1 MNNTIHTETDSTATR
16 FFRRLLRW
24 RWLVIAGCI
33 LTIGAVGRFLPTMT
47 KDTTPEAF
55 VPKDSPALAYRDH
68 VESVFGLKDPMVIAV
83 TADGEHGIYTPEALQ
98 MVDRLTRALATI
110 EGIDPDGITSLA
122 TEKDIRGT
130 RDGMLVE
137 PFWETP
143 PQTITEAQSIRARV
157 ELFPLMLGT
166 LAARDG
172 SGTLVIA
179 ETLPDADGEQVYHAL
194 LTLTEQLKLDG
205 QQQGWL
211 GNDVQLHVA
220 GQGAVSGYLSAYIAA
235 DASRLNPIAAL
246 IITVILLLA
255 FRSVAGT
262 LLPNLIVLGTV
273 AVGLGSMA
281 ATDVPMYVIT
291 NSLPVIL
298 IGIAVCDSIHI
309 FSQYYD
315 ELAAEP
321 GLSGREAVARAMGAM
336 WRPVTLTTL
345 TTVAGFLGLSLAA
358 SLPPMQSYG
367 IFAAIGILAAWAW
380 TLLLLPALLSLFRP
394 RFKPAADKP
403 ARKAGLAENIMAT
416 AGGMVAR
423 HPDRILMAT
432 AVLFLLALG
441 GVSRIEFNDQRIHSF
456 QEQEPLRIADGVINQ
471 RFDGTYYL
479 DVAIETPQPEDLF
492 LPQNLR
498 KIEALQNWMEQQNGI
513 HNTTSIVDYIKQMH
527 QALHEGDPAYYAV
540 PDAPTLI
547 AQYFL
552 LYSASGDPG
561 DFEQEVDY
569 DYRQAHV
576 RGQLTHDNFQ
586 DVEPLVLGLKQYL
599 KEQFN
604 SPAIQGNS
612 TGAIDLSYSWLKPL
626 AGNTAAGMALAL
638 ILVLVSATVFFRSP
652 VLGLIATLP
661 VAFSVLMVFAIMGY
675 TGIWIG
681 IGTSMFAA
689 IAIGLGVDF
698 AIHTIDR
705 LRALIR
711 DQQLD
716 FGEAVAILFPTTG
729 RALLFNLLALALGF
743 GVLMT
748 SKVPPLQDF
757 GLLVA
762 IAVLT
767 SFVISMTTMTALIG
781 VLRPQAL
788 FGQTQAPAPKQP
800 TPLAQQGFVSIGL
813 LKILAAVSLLAFTVP
828 ALAELNDTDHG
839 SDKAAGQ
846 AIMQAVDA
854 RPEGI
859 TQKAQLTLELTD
871 RRGRKRVQQTMVLRK
886 YYGDDKRQVLY
897 YLEPSNVRNTAFL
910 TYDYANPATEDEQ
923 WLYLPALRKTRRISA
938 SDRGDYFLG
947 TDLTYE
953 EMKRQNKISLQDW
966 HFTRIG
972 EAEIDGINTL
982 VVEGVPIS
990 EQVADELGYGRARWH
1005 IDPATAT
1012 IRRSEN
1018 FDTQGNPLKTATFS
1032 SIRKVDDIW
1041 TVHEITV
1048 DNHKTGHQT
1057 HLLVTD
1063 VAYEIP
1069 LDDDRFEERSLRR
1082 GVRQ

>member
-1 MNNTIHTETDSTATR
+1 MNKSINMETDSAATR
-16 FFRRLLRW
+16 FFRGLLRW
-24 RWLVIAGCI
+24 RWLVIIGCI
-33 LTIGAVGRFLPTMT
+33 LIIGAVGRFLPTMT

-55 VPKDSPALAYRDH
+55 VPKDSPALTYRDH
-68 VESVFGLKDPMVIAV
+68 VESVFGLKDPMVIALL
-83 TADGEHGIYTPEALQ
+83 ADGEHGIYTPGALRLVEQ
-98 MVDRLTRALATI
+98 LTRALANI
-110 EGIDPDGITSLA
+110 EGVDPDGITSLA

-130 RDGMLVE
+130 SDGMLVE
-137 PFWETP
+137 PLWDTP
-143 PQTITEAQSIRARV
+143 PQTTTEIRSIRARV
-157 ELFPLMLGT
+157 DQFPLMLGT
-166 LAARDG
+166 LVARDG

-179 ETLPDADGEQVYHAL
+179 ETLPDANEEQVYHAL
-194 LTLTEQLKLDG
+194 LALTEQLTQDG
-205 QQQGWL
+205 QKQGWL
-211 GNDVQLHVA
+211 SDDIQLHVA

-235 DASRLNPIAAL
+235 DASRLNPVAAL

-255 FRSVAGT
+255 FRTVAGT

-281 ATDVPMYVIT
+281 AAGVPMYVIT

-309 FSQYYD
+309 FTQYYD
-315 ELAAEP
+315 ELAANPE
-321 GLSGREAVARAMGAM
+321 LSGREAVARAMSAM

-394 RFKPAADKP
+394 RVKPAARKP
-403 ARKAGLAENIMAT
+403 ARKAGLAEEIMAA
-416 AGGMVAR
+416 AGGVVAH
-423 HPDRILMAT
+423 HPGRILIAT
-432 AVLFLLALG
+432 ALLFVIALG
-441 GVSRIEFNDQRIHSF
+441 GISRVEFNDQRIHSF
-456 QEQEPLRIADGVINQ
+456 QQQEPLRIADGMINQ

-498 KIEALQNWMEQQNGI
+498 KIEALQEWMEQQNGI

-527 QALHEGDPAYYAV
+527 QALHEDDPAYYAI
-540 PDAPTLI
+540 PDNAALI

-576 RGQLTHDNFQ
+576 RGQLKQDNFRN
-586 DVEPLVLGLKQYL
+586 VEPLVLGLRQYL
-599 KEQFN
+599 NEQFN
-604 SPAIQGNS
+604 SPEIQGNS
-612 TGAIDLSYSWLKPL
+612 TGAIDLGYSWLQPL

-675 TGIWIG
+675 AGIWIG

-705 LRALIR
+705 LRTLIR
-711 DQQLD
+711 DQRLD

-781 VLRPQAL
+781 VLRPRAL
-788 FGQTQAPAPKQP
+788 FQQPQEPTSKQP
-800 TPLAQQGFVSIGL
+800 TPVAQQGFVSVDL
-813 LKILAAVSLLAFTVP
+813 LKTLAVASLLALAMP
-828 ALAELNDTDHG
+828 ALAEF
-839 SDKAAGQ
+839 SDDESAAGLE
-846 AIMQAVDA
+846 IMQAVDA

-859 TQKAQLTLELTD
+859 TQKAHLTLELTD
-871 RRGRKRVQQTMVLRK
+871 RRGRKRIQQTMVLRK
-886 YYGDDKRQVLY
+886 YYGHDKRQVLY
-897 YLEPSNVRNTAFL
+897 YLEPSNVRDTAFL
-910 TYDYANPATEDEQ
+910 TYDYADAATEDEQ

-966 HFTRIG
+966 RFTRIG
-972 EAEIDGINTL
+972 ESEVDGITT
-982 VVEGVPIS
+982 VVIEGVPVS
-990 EQVADELGYGRARWH
+990 ETVAQELGYGRARWYV
-1005 IDPATAT
+1005 DLATAT
-1012 IRRSEN
+1012 IRRTEN
-1018 FDTQGNPLKTATFS
+1018 FDTQGNPLKTASFKN
-1032 SIRKVDDIW
+1032 IRKVDDIW

-1063 VAYEIP
+1063 VAYETP
-1069 LDDDRFEERSLRR
+1069 LDDDRFEERALRR

>member
-1 MNNTIHTETDSTATR
+1 MNTKEHTETDTTAIH
-16 FFRRLLRW
+16 FFHRLLRW
-24 RWLVIAGCI
+24 RWLVIIGCF
-33 LTIGAVGRFLPTMT
+33 LAIGLVGRYLPTMT

-55 VPKDSPALAYRDH
+55 VPKGSPALAYRDH
-68 VESVFGLKDPMVIAV
+68 VESVFGLKDPMVIAI
-83 TADGEHGIYTPEALQ
+83 TSDGERGIYTPGALQ
-98 MVDRLTRALATI
+98 LVHRLTQELTTV
-110 EGIDPDGITSLA
+110 EGVDPDAITSLA

-130 RDGMLVE
+130 SDGMLVE
-137 PFWETP
+137 PFWESP
-143 PQTITEAQSIRARV
+143 PQTSAETQAIRERV
-157 ELFPLMLGT
+157 EQFPLMLGT
-166 LAARDG
+166 LVARDG
-172 SGTLVIA
+172 SATLLIA
-179 ETLPDADGEQVYHAL
+179 ETLPDADDEQVYHAL
-194 LTLTEQLKLDG
+194 LALTEQVKAQGL
-205 QQQGWL
+205 QEGWL
-211 GNDVQLHVA
+211 AEDIGLYVA

-246 IITVILLLA
+246 IITVVLLLA
-255 FRSVAGT
+255 FRTLAGT

-281 ATDVPMYVIT
+281 AAGVPMYVIT

-309 FSQYYD
+309 FTQYYE
-315 ELAAEP
+315 ELANNPE
-321 GLSGREAVARAMGAM
+321 LSGREAVARAMSAM

-345 TTVAGFLGLSLAA
+345 TTVAGFIGLSLAA

-394 RFKPAADKP
+394 RVKPAP
-403 ARKAGLAENIMAT
+403 ETHKATHGIATKIMT
-416 AGGMVAR
+416 ASGGIVAR
-423 HPDRILMAT
+423 YPSQILMAT
-432 AVLFLLALG
+432 TLLLVIAAG
-441 GVSRIEFNDQRIHSF
+441 GATRVEFNDQRIHSF
-456 QEQEPLRIADGVINQ
+456 QEQEPLRVADGIINQ

-492 LPQNLR
+492 LPENLR
-498 KIEALQNWMEQQNGI
+498 RIDALQNWMEQREGI
-513 HNTTSIVDYIKQMH
+513 YNTTSIVDYIKQMH
-527 QALHEGDPAYYAV
+527 QALHEGDPAYYAI
-540 PDAPTLI
+540 PDDPALI

-552 LYSASGDPG
+552 LYSASGDPD
-561 DFEQEVDY
+561 DFEEEIDY

-576 RGQLTHDNFQ
+576 RGQLREDNFQ
-586 DVEPLVLGLKQYL
+586 NVEPIVLSLKQYL
-599 KEQFN
+599 DEEFN
-604 SPAIQGNS
+604 SPAIRGNS

-638 ILVLVSATVFFRSP
+638 ILVLVSSTLFFRSL

-705 LRALIR
+705 LRTLIR
-711 DQQLD
+711 DQHLEY
-716 FGEAVAILFPTTG
+716 GEAVAILFPSTG

-767 SFVISMTTMTALIG
+767 SFVISMTSMTALIG
-781 VLRPQAL
+781 VLRPRAL
-788 FGQTQAPAPKQP
+788 FAKREKSTTRLS
-800 TPLAQQGFVSIGL
+800 TPLAQQGFAHIGL
-813 LKILAAVSLLAFTVP
+813 LKLLATLSLFAFAIPSV
-828 ALAELNDTDHG
+828 ADDSN
-839 SDKAAGQ
+839 AGLQ
-846 AIMQAVDA
+846 IMQAVYE

-859 TQKAQLTLELTD
+859 TQRANLTLELTD
-871 RRGRKRVQQTMVLRK
+871 RRGRKRVQQTIVLRK
-886 YYGDDKRQVLY
+886 YFGKDKRQVLY
-897 YLEPSNVRNTAFL
+897 YLEPTNVRDTAFL
-910 TYDYANPATEDEQ
+910 TYDYADPATEDEQ

-953 EMKRQNKISLQDW
+953 EMKRQNKISLEDW
-966 HFTRIG
+966 RFTHVG
-972 EAEIDGINTL
+972 ESEVDGIKT
-982 VVEGVPIS
+982 VTVEGTPIT
-990 EQVADELGYGRARWH
+990 EQVADELGYGRARWY
-1005 IDPATAT
+1005 IDPATNT

-1018 FDTQGNPLKTATFS
+1018 FDIQGHPLKTALFNN
-1032 SIRKVDDIW
+1032 IREIDGIW

-1057 HLLVTD
+1057 HLQITD

-1069 LDDDRFEERSLRR
+1069 LDDDSFEERTLRR

>member
-1 MNNTIHTETDSTATR
+1 MKTDNPGHTETTTTAYR
-16 FFRRLLRW
+16 FFWGLLRW
-24 RWLVIAGCI
+24 RWLVIIGCFVA
-33 LTIGAVGRFLPTMT
+33 IGLVGRYLPTMT

-55 VPKDSPALAYRDH
+55 VPRDSPALAYRDH
-68 VESVFGLKDPMVIAV
+68 VEAVFGLKDPMVIAV
-83 TADGEHGIYTPEALQ
+83 TSSGKNGIYTPGALQ
-98 MVDRLTRALATI
+98 LVEHLTQALTTI

-122 TEKDIRGT
+122 TEKDIRGV

-137 PFWETP
+137 SFWEVP
-143 PQTITEAQSIRARV
+143 PQTMAEAKSVRERV
-157 ELFPLMLGT
+157 ENFPLMLGT

-172 SGTLVIA
+172 SSTLLIA
-179 ETLPDADGEQVYHAL
+179 ETLPEANDEQVYHAL
-194 LTLTEQLKLDG
+194 LALAGQITAEG

-211 GNDVQLHVA
+211 GDDLQLHVA

-246 IITVILLLA
+246 IITAVLLLA
-255 FRSVAGT
+255 FRTVAGT
-262 LLPNLIVLGTV
+262 LLPNLVVFGTV

-281 ATDVPMYVIT
+281 AAGVPMYVIT

-309 FSQYYD
+309 FTQYYE
-315 ELAAEP
+315 ELTNNP
-321 GLSGREAVARAMGAM
+321 QLSGQQAVARAMSAM

-345 TTVAGFLGLSLAA
+345 TTVAGFVGLSLAA

-367 IFAAIGILAAWAW
+367 IFAAVGILAAWAW
-380 TLLLLPALLSLFRP
+380 TLLLLPALLSLFKP
-394 RFKPAADKP
+394 RIKTTVKNAAKN
-403 ARKAGLAENIMAT
+403 ARGGITTAIMA
-416 AGGMVAR
+416 ACGGIVAR
-423 HPDRILMAT
+423 YPVHILLCT
-432 AVLFLLALG
+432 GLLLMIAIG
-441 GVSRIEFNDQRIHSF
+441 GASRIEFNDQRIHSF
-456 QEQEPLRIADGVINQ
+456 QEQEPLRIADGIINQ
-471 RFDGTYYL
+471 HFDGTYYL

-492 LPQNLR
+492 QPDKLR
-498 KIEALQNWMEQQNGI
+498 KIEALQYWMEQHGGLQ
-513 HNTTSIVDYIKQMH
+513 NTTSIVDHIKQMH
-527 QALHEGDPAYYAV
+527 QALHEGNPAYYAI
-540 PDAPTLI
+540 PDDSALI

-552 LYSASGDPG
+552 LYSASGEPD
-561 DFEQEVDY
+561 DFEQEIDY

-576 RGQLTHDNFQ
+576 RGQLKADNFQ
-586 DVEPLVLGLKQYL
+586 DVEPIVLGLKQYL
-599 KEQFN
+599 KEEFDA
-604 SPAIQGNS
+604 PGIRGNT

-638 ILVLVSATVFFRSP
+638 ILVLVSSTVFFRSLI
-652 VLGLIATLP
+652 LGMIATLP

-675 TGIWIG
+675 AGIWIG

-705 LRALIR
+705 LRTLIR
-711 DQQLD
+711 DQQMD
-716 FGEAVAILFPTTG
+716 YPEAVAILFPSTG

-762 IAVLT
+762 IAVFT
-767 SFVISMTTMTALIG
+767 SFVISMTSMTALIG
-781 VLRPQAL
+781 VLRPRAL
-788 FGQTQAPAPKQP
+788 FGQRDEPASKLSTPK
-800 TPLAQQGFVSIGL
+800 LQQGFATIGVLQILTGITL
-813 LKILAAVSLLAFTVP
+813 LILAITAF
-828 ALAELNDTDHG
+828 ADDHNT
-839 SDKAAGQ
+839 GQ
-846 AIMQAVDA
+846 TIMQAVDA

-859 TQKAQLTLELTD
+859 TQRANLTLTLTD
-871 RRGRKRVQQTMVLRK
+871 RRGRKRIQQTIVQRK
-886 YYGDDKRQVLY
+886 YYGADKRQVLY
-897 YLEPSNVRNTAFL
+897 YLEPTNVRDTAFL
-910 TYDYANPATEDEQ
+910 TYDYADPNTEDEQ

-966 HFTRIG
+966 RFTRI
-972 EAEIDGINTL
+972 EESLVDGINTI
-982 VVEGVPIS
+982 VVEGTPVN
-990 EQVADELGYGRARWH
+990 EQVAEELGYGRARWYV
-1005 IDPATAT
+1005 DPATHT

-1018 FDTQGNPLKTATFS
+1018 FDVQGNPLKTAIFTDV
-1032 SIRKVDDIW
+1032 RKIDDIW

-1057 HLLVTD
+1057 HLLISD
-1063 VAYEIP
+1063 VAYDTP
-1069 LDDDRFEERSLRR
+1069 LDDERFEERTLRR
-1082 GVRQ
+1082 GVR